1 MQMLRRMVGTALAL
15 ALCAPA
21 VGAQDTHVIG
31 RAALDRAVQ
40 QRVSQ
45 ERVDRD
51 TIRTFLHRADVRTI
65 AARAGVSMEKADAA
79 VATLQG
85 QDLHRVAD
93 QVRTADQQLAGGAS
107 TIVISTTTI
116 IIVLLIVILIIAI
129 AK

>member
-1 MQMLRRMVGTALAL
+1 MQIGRRILGAALAL

-21 VGAQDTHVIG
+21 AAAQETHVIG
-31 RAALDRAVQ
+31 KAALDQAVQ

-45 ERVDRD
+45 EQMDREA
-51 TIRTFLHRADVRTI
+51 IRTFLNRRDVRAL
-65 AARAGVSMEKADAA
+65 AAKAGVSMEKADAA

-85 QDLHRVAD
+85 QDLHQIAS
-93 QVRTADQQLAGGAS
+93 QVRAVDQQLAGGAS

-116 IIVLLIVILIIAI
+116 IIVLLLIILIIAI